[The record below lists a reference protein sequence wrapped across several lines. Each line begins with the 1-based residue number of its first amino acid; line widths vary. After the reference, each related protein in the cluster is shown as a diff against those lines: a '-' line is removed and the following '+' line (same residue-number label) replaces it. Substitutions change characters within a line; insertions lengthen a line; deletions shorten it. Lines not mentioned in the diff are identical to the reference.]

1 MNNYNCSICN
11 SLTTKL
17 SKTFKFTENSKFNWE
32 HDSTMKLLSL
42 REVKVQLR
50 ICLKCFHL
58 IIFPKFDASV
68 LYGEEGPKIR
78 KIIYESY
85 FPDKIYGQ
93 KRLQLSLKED
103 FSRLSRDF
111 LRFSQITQFIAKH
124 AQSTFIGEKEIRI
137 LDWGGGDGYI
147 SSTYSS
153 LLRTITGQQVVNY
166 IYDYTDWGNLEIN
179 KVGLNDLKKMEP
191 FHIIIFSHVLEHS
204 HNPLLDLNYG
214 NSFLIDQGIV
224 ICEVPDE
231 RAWSTVR
238 VIKRIRLGLHYH
250 VHSFTRRSLH
260 KLLEC
265 SDFKSIATEYQYKS
279 SYRGEK
285 MHSIIGIAQ
294 KEQFYFTEKPPSFIY
309 ECVSLIKAIAFAV
322 TLKIF
327 NKLKIVLQFK

>member
-1 MNNYNCSICN
+1 MINYNCSICN

-17 SKTFKFTENSKFNWE
+17 SKIFKFTENSKFDWE
-32 HDSTMKLLSL
+32 HDSTMKLLRL
-42 REVKVQLR
+42 REVEVQVR
-50 ICLKCFHL
+50 ICLNCFHF

-68 LYGEEGPKIR
+68 LYGKEGPQIR
-78 KIIYESY
+78 KKIYESY
-85 FPDKIYGQ
+85 FPNKIYGQ
-93 KRLQLSLKED
+93 KRHELILKED

-111 LRFSQITQFIAKH
+111 LRFYQTTQFISKN
-124 AQSTFIGEKEIRI
+124 AQSSFMVEKEIRI

-147 SSTYSS
+147 SSTYSK
-153 LLRTITGQQVVNY
+153 LLNTITGHHVTNF

-204 HNPLLDLNYG
+204 HNPILDLKLG

-231 RAWSTVR
+231 RAWTTVR
-238 VIKRIRLGLHYH
+238 IIKRIKLGLHYH

-279 SYRGEK
+279 SYRGER

-294 KEQFYFTEKPPSFIY
+294 KEKFHFAEKQPSFIY
-309 ECVSLIKAIAFAV
+309 ECASLIKTISFAV
-322 TLKIF
+322 VLKIF
-327 NKLKIVLQFK
+327 TKLKIVLQLK